1 MDQAA
6 RPPEGLTPGR
16 REAGFIVSWL
26 IRLVV
31 VLVAAAVVL
40 FEVAGVMI
48 ARVTAAE
55 TATKAAQEAGFAYT
69 KNPDLQQA
77 RAAAGAVAVA
87 EGTTLDSVVVDPA
100 ARTVTVTLHKPATT
114 LLVHRIKQLSEY
126 ATATATETTP
136 LPG

>member
-1 MDQAA
+1 VDQAA
-6 RPPEGLTPGR
+6 RPPQGLTPR
-16 REAGFIVSWL
+16 RRDAGFVVSWL

-31 VLVAAAVVL
+31 VLVIAAVPL

-48 ARVTAAE
+48 ARLTASE

-69 KNPDLQQA
+69 RSPDQQQA
-77 RAAAGAVAVA
+77 EAAARAVTDA
-87 EGTTLDSVVVDPA
+87 EGATLDSVVVDPA
-100 ARTVTVTLHKPATT
+100 ARTVTVVVHKQART
-114 LLVHRIKQLSEY
+114 LLVHRIKPLSEY

>member
-6 RPPEGLTPGR
+6 HPPEGLTPGR
-16 REAGFIVSWL
+16 REAGFVVSWL

-31 VLVAAAVVL
+31 VLVLAAVVL

-69 KNPDLQQA
+69 RSPDQQQA
-77 RAAAGAVAVA
+77 QAAARAVVEA
-87 EGTTLDSVVVDPA
+87 EGATLDSVVVDPA
-100 ARTVTVTLHKPATT
+100 ARIVTVTLHKQART
-114 LLVHRIKQLSEY
+114 LLVHRIRQLSEY